1 MTPAQL
7 FTILKQ
13 IPSETELPDT
23 LQIQHLYLHVPDVH
37 AEPSEADKMCH
48 CLVGTVPISEHFV
61 NGTNPVLSTRNIVA
75 GYSYQLSPGQ
85 RKWLRDRY
93 DLTPTKTVT
102 IIELA
107 MWPGTDHPRR
117 LIIRSDLH
125 VEEHRRKHVLV
136 QVAITQPG
144 EFFVQSALE
153 DKLIEE
159 QKPVTGFVT
168 HLSDKGVHVQIIGGD
183 SIIAERPKFKVAP
196 DDVLTVRWSAD
207 EDSWSVVQ
215 KKDDTKKEKAAAKVR
230 KDTLSLDKLLEELG

>member
-1 MTPAQL
+1 MTPAEII
-7 FTILKQ
+7 TILKQ
-13 IPSETELPDT
+13 IPSET
-23 LQIQHLYLHVPDVH
+23 QIEDDVKLHNLHHYIPDVN
-37 AEPSEADKMCH
+37 AEPSAEDLMCH
-48 CLVGTVPISEHFV
+48 CLTTPAAISEHFAD
-61 NGTNPVLSTRNIVA
+61 GTNPILSPRNITA

-107 MWPGTDHPRR
+107 LWPKTDHPRR

-144 EFFVQSALE
+144 EFFVQSARE

-159 QKPVTGFVT
+159 QKPVLGNVVR
-168 HLSDKGVHVQIIGGD
+168 LSDKGVHVQIIGGD
-183 SIIAERPKFKVAP
+183 AIVAERPKFTLSP
-196 DDVLTVRWSAD
+196 DDIISVRWSAD
-207 EDSWSVVQ
+207 SDSWSVVQ
-215 KKDDTKKEKAAAKVR
+215 KKDKTTKEKASAKVR
-230 KDTLSLDKLLEELG
+230 KDTLNLDKLLEELG